1 MRVSSITRRK
11 LLLLSKERSNDF
23 KHHLSS
29 LTTNDREELCD
40 FVKSNYIQK
49 RNIAIVF
56 TLGQTFLLFKYDAV
70 GLSLIFDLF
79 VTYYIV
85 AINDTYVKTLE
96 MIDEVE
102 TNVKNKQ

>member
-29 LTTNDREELCD
+29 LTTNEREELCD
-40 FVKSNYIQK
+40 FLKSDYIQK

-56 TLGQTFLLFKYDAV
+56 TLGQTLILFKYDAV
-70 GLSLIFDLF
+70 GLSLIFDLSAAF
-79 VTYYIV
+79 YIAGV
-85 AINDTYVKTLE
+85 NDAYVKTLE

>member
-29 LTTNDREELCD
+29 LTTTECEELCD
-40 FVKSNYIQK
+40 FVKSDYIQK
-49 RNIAIVF
+49 RNIAILF
-56 TLGQTFLLFKYDAV
+56 TLGQTLLLFKCDAV
-70 GLSLIFDLF
+70 GLSLIFDISAAF
-79 VTYYIV
+79 YI
-85 AINDTYVKTLE
+85 AGINDSYVKILE
-96 MIDEVE
+96 MIDEVQ